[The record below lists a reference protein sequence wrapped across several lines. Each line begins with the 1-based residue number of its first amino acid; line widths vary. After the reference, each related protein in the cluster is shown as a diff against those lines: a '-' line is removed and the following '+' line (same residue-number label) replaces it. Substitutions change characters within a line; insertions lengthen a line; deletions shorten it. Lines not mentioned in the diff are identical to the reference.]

1 MLSILLM
8 FTGALLII
16 VAVIGLIAYG
26 LAPFYKNIRV
36 VLYGEDDYL
45 HFISP
50 KNYAYLQNERRKY
63 LRHVAVVGISGLL
76 LFGSGCFMR
85 FGSRGLQVLLGF
97 SSESPEDS
105 PLAAV
110 EEINQYGDF
119 TDASSNKTYK
129 NYFVVRGNEIFYRT
143 KAIGG
148 IESFSEYLD
157 ENAAK
162 LGGRLCLVDCYAAS
176 GTYTD
181 VMKLLD
187 EKGYSYELASA

>member
-45 HFISP
+45 HYISP
-50 KNYAYLQNERRKY
+50 DNYAFLQNERRKY
-63 LRHVAVVGISGLL
+63 LRHVAIVGISGIL

-85 FGSRGLQVLLGF
+85 FGSRGLEFLLGF

-110 EEINQYGDF
+110 EEINKYGDF
-119 TDASSNKTYK
+119 MDSASKKTYK
-129 NYFVVRGNEIFYRT
+129 SYFVVRGSEIFYRT

-148 IESFSEYLD
+148 IDSFSEYLD

-162 LGGRLCLVDCYAAS
+162 LKGRLCLVDCYASS
-176 GTYTD
+176 GTYHE
-181 VMKLLD
+181 VMNLLD
-187 EKGYSYELASA
+187 EKGYSYELAAA